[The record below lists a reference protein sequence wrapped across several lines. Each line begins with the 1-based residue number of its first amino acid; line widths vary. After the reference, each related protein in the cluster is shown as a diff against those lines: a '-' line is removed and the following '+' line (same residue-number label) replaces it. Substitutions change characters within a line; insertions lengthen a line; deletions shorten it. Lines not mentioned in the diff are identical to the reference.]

1 MDRDKFFAQ
10 LDQLTTKEIEERLS
24 SWDKEKLL
32 LLEEYLDQSRD
43 KVAQSD
49 QRSRAAADAAM
60 WANTKATVALII
72 AVGAMMAAVLSAAVV
87 VLGLQ
92 H

>member
-60 WANTKATVALII
+60 WAITKATVALII